1 MLMRC
6 QSRVFGPG
14 TRPFAFALML
24 LYCCHAAPAQT
35 EFVRSNFFPAEME
48 FKELVAVRS
57 ERTYEEGA
65 SLAGIAG
72 GDILSEAGCKRY
84 AMREYE
90 VEGGGTLSID
100 VATLKD
106 PKASYSVLTLLRSSP
121 VEKGPP
127 GQFFAATSGK
137 IIFAQ
142 GNIWVRIE
150 GRNAELCRRVALSVS
165 NRIGS
170 RESSLPSLIRRLPR
184 EGLDPGSI
192 EFFLGPE
199 AFRAYGGLLKGVQLV
214 PTKDLEI
221 AQAKYEAEGRSG
233 TLYLVGFPTNQAAQE
248 YFDSLSA
255 PAAHPGETRTYAKRA
270 GPLVA
275 ILEGTFQPGQ
285 ADKILGSLEYQYSV
299 RWIYDKNRRSSRTI
313 WGVPVGL
320 LGTVVRS
327 LAFVALLCVASILLG
342 LAIAVVRILMRGYA
356 PNNPLDRPERTE
368 IIRLKLDEK

>member
-1 MLMRC
+1 
-6 QSRVFGPG
+6 
-14 TRPFAFALML
+14 ML
-24 LYCCHAAPAQT
+24 LYCCQVAPAQT
-35 EFVRSNFFPAEME
+35 EFVGSNFFPAEME
-48 FKELVAVRS
+48 FKELLAVRS

-72 GDILSEAGCKRY
+72 GEILSEAGCKRY
-84 AMREYE
+84 ATREYE
-90 VEGGGTLSID
+90 VEGGGSLSID

-121 VEKGPP
+121 VEEGPP
-127 GQFFAATSGK
+127 GQFFAATSGE
-137 IIFAQ
+137 IMFAQ
-142 GNIWVRIE
+142 GNIWARIE
-150 GRNAELCRRVALSVS
+150 GRNPELCRRVALSVG

-170 RESSLPSLIRRLPR
+170 REPSLPSLVKRLPR
-184 EGLDPGSI
+184 EGLDPASI
-192 EFFLGPE
+192 KYLLGPE
-199 AFRAYGGLLKGVQLV
+199 AFRTYGELPRGVQLV
-214 PTKDLEI
+214 PTSDLEI
-221 AQAKYEAEGRSG
+221 VQAKYEAEGRSG

-248 YFDSLSA
+248 YFDSLSV
-255 PAAHPGETRTYAKRA
+255 PASHLGETRTYAKRA

-285 ADKILGSLEYQYSV
+285 ADKILGSLEFQYSI
-299 RWIYDKNRRSSRTI
+299 RWIYDKNRRSSTTV

-342 LAIAVVRILMRGYA
+342 FAIAVVRILMRGYA

-368 IIRLKLDEK
+368 LIRLKLDEN